1 MMQRCAWI
9 EYDQTQ
15 CVRQTT
21 GILCPYH
28 AAKASKADNTTGESA
43 REMTRKFG
51 HIREPEQS

>member
-1 MMQRCAWI
+1 MQRCAWI

-28 AAKASKADNTTGESA
+28 AAKASKAYNTTGEIA